1 MAAIGTEEW
10 GNAGVV
16 PSASGSNVFV
26 TELRAG
32 DLSIPVGTTVEI
44 KGCQSKPELN
54 GQRATIDSYDRP
66 AKRYILRLGG
76 DALIAMKPKNVSVV
90 DALTFESLGYKHF
103 NEAEDIPDGTLVFL
117 RPGDLDVLIR
127 DPENCR
133 MCPQFRSIMD
143 FSRHP
148 DRGDGGPTLI
158 RKPERADGGF
168 ERYKPRRMGRPH
180 AISLQGGR
188 ITKMGSDK
196 CPSLFYAPGEME
208 ITCVTGAFPLKEPAP
223 GELEHAE
230 IRYAVRKRLKIHASP
245 NSSRWPSNPAKRPPK
260 LWVQIGKLDRDGVA
274 FQVAFQQASKNEVQ
288 YMALQHRAA
297 AEQRVSSRIERARI
311 TGEEYTPPESPL
323 QEMESSL
330 SNMWTVVDVAITS
343 PISAP
348 PFAMAKRQVTK
359 E

>member
-32 DLSIPVGTTVEI
+32 DLCIPVGTTVEI

-103 NEAEDIPDGTLVFL
+103 NAAEDIPDGTLVFL

-133 MCPQFRSIMD
+133 MCWQFRSVMD

-168 ERYKPRRMGRPH
+168 ERYKPRRTGRPH
-180 AISLQGGR
+180 ALCRQGGK

-196 CPSLFYAPGEME
+196 CPSLFYSPGEME
-208 ITCVTGAFPLKEPAP
+208 ITCVTGAFTFEEPAP

-230 IRYAVRKRLKIHASP
+230 IRYTVRKRLKISASP
-245 NSSRWPSNPAKRPPK
+245 GSSRWPPNPAKRPPK
-260 LWVQIGKLDRDGVA
+260 VWVQIGKLDRDGVA

-288 YMALQHRAA
+288 WMAFQHKAA
-297 AEQRVSSRIERARI
+297 AEQRVLSRIERGQI

-330 SNMWTVVDVAITS
+330 SAMWTVVDVAITS
-343 PISAP
+343 PVSAP
-348 PFAMAKRQVTK
+348 PFRILKDPTK
-359 E
+359 K